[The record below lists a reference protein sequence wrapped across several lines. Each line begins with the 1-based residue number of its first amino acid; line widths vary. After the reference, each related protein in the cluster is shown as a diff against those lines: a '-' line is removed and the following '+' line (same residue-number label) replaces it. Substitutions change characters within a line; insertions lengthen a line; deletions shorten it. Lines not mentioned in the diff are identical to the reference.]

1 MCKHV
6 DSEKL
11 TRNYYSKLIRLPSTE
26 ALSIWVGAEVGLSF
40 LRSLS
45 DGFAYLTGFLVYLVL
60 SLLSLHRRVRTFLAM
75 AGMFGILYLIISFFP
90 LVIPLS
96 FGLFIPLMTY
106 VMLIDYGDLTS
117 PALTTVTG
125 LVSALS
131 TFPKNLELVIAFYL
145 VVGLFSYLYLIL
157 VNRKGKS
164 ITGISSLNIVRPFL
178 KAMSYRRDE
187 EVENFLEKIST
198 EFHSSTLVLKLGDLL
213 LVLPRIHFG
222 MYGKVGSSLFPY
234 QLEELM
240 GDRVIVFH
248 GPGSHEIDV
257 ASSKESR
264 KLAQL
269 ISSRIK
275 EGKWKELKF
284 GGIKFLSQDRFRMTS
299 LVFDH
304 VTLNFSER
312 PGYGIDDLPG
322 GLWDESLKTGNFLV
336 DCHNESLKEEIGHR
350 DERAL
355 REFISRKIPVTEERP
370 LFVGYGES
378 EIKSTCEGICNRKV
392 KALIIGDGEKRILV
406 GYIFAN
412 NANEETG
419 RLLQEKFGNMF
430 DKVIL
435 VTPDDHSCT
444 GTSFGN
450 LYAPAEPCPLIVDAL
465 ASAIE
470 KAEAEYKRADAKY
483 MIVDGKVKVIGKFI
497 SSMVEGLEQVGS
509 FAMRTFWIPVIFPY
523 VVLLI
528 LLLGN
533 YLIKF

>member
-1 MCKHV
+1 M

-45 DGFAYLTGFLVYLVL
+45 DGFTYLTGFLVYLSL
-60 SLLSLHRRVRTFLAM
+60 SLISLHRRVRTFLAM
-75 AGMFGILYLIISFFP
+75 AGMFGIIYLIISFFP

-106 VMLIDYGDLTS
+106 VMLIDYGDFTS
-117 PALTTVTG
+117 PGLTTLIG
-125 LVSALS
+125 LISALS
-131 TFPKNLELVIAFYL
+131 TFPRNIELVIAFYL
-145 VVGLFSYLYLIL
+145 IVGLFSYLYLIL

-164 ITGISSLNIVRPFL
+164 VTGIPSLNIVRPFL

-198 EFHSSTLVLKLGDLL
+198 EFHSSTLVLKLGDVL

-234 QLEELM
+234 QLEELVNNKVM
-240 GDRVIVFH
+240 VFH
-248 GPGSHEIDV
+248 GPGSHEIDL

-264 KLAQL
+264 KLAQI
-269 ISSRIK
+269 ISSKIR
-275 EGKWKELKF
+275 EGNWKELRF
-284 GGIKFLSQDRFRMTS
+284 GGIKFLSEDRFRMTS

-304 VTLNFSER
+304 ITLNFSER

-355 REFISRKIPVTEERP
+355 REFVSKKIPATEERP
-370 LFVGYGES
+370 LLVGYGES
-378 EIKSTCEGICNRKV
+378 EINSTCEGICSRKV
-392 KALIIGDGEKRILV
+392 KALIVGDGDKKIV
-406 GYIFAN
+406 IAYVFAN

-419 RLLQEKFGNMF
+419 KLLREKFGNLYE
-430 DKVIL
+430 KVIL

-450 LYAPAEPCPLIVDAL
+450 LYTPAEPCPQILEAL
-465 ASAIE
+465 E
-470 KAEAEYKRADAKY
+470 KAIKNAEANLKKVEASY
-483 MIVDGKVKVIGKFI
+483 MIVDAKVKVIGKFI
-497 SSMVEGLEQVGS
+497 SLMVEGLEQVGS

-523 VVLLI
+523 VALII

-533 YLIKF
+533 YLVKF